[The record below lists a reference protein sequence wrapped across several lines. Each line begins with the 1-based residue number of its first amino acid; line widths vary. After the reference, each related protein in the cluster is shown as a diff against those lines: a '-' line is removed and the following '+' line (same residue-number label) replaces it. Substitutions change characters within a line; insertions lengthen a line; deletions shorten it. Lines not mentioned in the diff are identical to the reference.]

1 MAKALQTRR
10 GFHSID
16 PICLLLSSHV
26 SGRRKRRAPR
36 PGLVCEPCSVGVPP
50 QTRPYFLSKR
60 KFIIAAS
67 TWMFMEF
74 SVSSLCATQCQGRQ
88 RLPPTFD
95 RHLLQLSCNPAT
107 LALRR
112 LARECMQGGV
122 AALRVVAV
130 AAPAPPLQCLL
141 LRMGRPLDQLAS
153 TAVVHVWGGLQE
165 P

>member
-1 MAKALQTRR
+1 
-10 GFHSID
+10 
-16 PICLLLSSHV
+16 
-26 SGRRKRRAPR
+26 
-36 PGLVCEPCSVGVPP
+36 
-50 QTRPYFLSKR
+50 
-60 KFIIAAS
+60 
-67 TWMFMEF
+67 MEF